1 MTVQAQRLI
10 FLLVLL
16 CLVPLRAPAGGGPT
30 AAPALIVEDTAQVR
44 KVYSTSG
51 TFEDVKAYVVDAI
64 TQRGMVINNVSHVSN
79 MLQRTGKDLGDT
91 TPIFVIAEV
100 LEFCSATV
108 SREMMEADPHNIIFC
123 PYEIAVYVLPSA
135 PDTVYIAFQRPPRTG
150 SPRSRKSLDA
160 VEELLDGIVKDAL

>member
-1 MTVQAQRLI
+1 
-10 FLLVLL
+10 
-16 CLVPLRAPAGGGPT
+16 LR
-30 AAPALIVEDTAQVR
+30 
-44 KVYSTSG
+44 
-51 TFEDVKAYVVDAI
+51 
-64 TQRGMVINNVSHVSN
+64 
-79 MLQRTGKDLGDT
+79 DT

>member
-1 MTVQAQRLI
+1 MHVQA
-10 FLLVLL
+10 
-16 CLVPLRAPAGGGPT
+16 GGEPST
-30 AAPALIVEDTAQVR
+30 APALSVQDTAQVR

-51 TFEDVKAYVVDAI
+51 SFEDVKAYVVDAV

-79 MLQRTGKDLGDT
+79 MLQRTGKDMGDT

-108 SREMMEADPHNIIFC
+108 SREMMEADPHNIVFC
-123 PYEIAVYVLPSA
+123 PYEIAVYVLPSE
-135 PDTVYIAFQRPPRTG
+135 PDKVYVAFQRPPRIG
-150 SPRSRKSLDA
+150 SPRSRKALDA